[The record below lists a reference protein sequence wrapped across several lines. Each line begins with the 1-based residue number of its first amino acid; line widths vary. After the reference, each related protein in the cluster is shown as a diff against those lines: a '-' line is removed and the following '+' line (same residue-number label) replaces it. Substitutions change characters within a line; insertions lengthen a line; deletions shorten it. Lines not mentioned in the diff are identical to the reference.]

1 MSEVKQ
7 EYGGAL
13 YLLCEEEQLS
23 SDCLAQ
29 LHLLR
34 RLMGENPDYYRLM
47 AAPTVTVA
55 QKLAAL
61 DEAFHASVHPY
72 VLNFLKILAENG
84 YFSEFGA
91 CCDEFENR
99 YNADRNICVAKVTTA
114 VALTDEQKQRLQKK
128 LELEVGK
135 TVQMHCLVDPSV
147 MGGVR
152 AELDGLLLDSTVKNK
167 IDSIRDN
174 LRKTVI

>member
-1 MSEVKQ
+1 M
-7 EYGGAL
+7 
-13 YLLCEEEQLS
+13 
-23 SDCLAQ
+23 
-29 LHLLR
+29 
-34 RLMGENPDYYRLM
+34 
-47 AAPTVTVA
+47 
-55 QKLAAL
+55 
-61 DEAFHASVHPY
+61 
-72 VLNFLKILAENG
+72 
-84 YFSEFGA
+84 
-91 CCDEFENR
+91 
-99 YNADRNICVAKVTTA
+99 TTA

-152 AELDGLLLDSTVKNK
+152 AELDGRLLDSTVKNK